1 MSQERLNLLWEKIN
15 NNKEFR
21 KEIAKSSL
29 IWFAKIYFNKYLFYK
44 TAPFQKE
51 ICKILQNKSAF
62 NEIIA
67 FRGSAKTTMAM
78 LFLPIWAVITG
89 DKHFVVLVADTF
101 PQIKDHIA
109 NIKSELE
116 DNERLIQDFGP
127 FNVKIENQKKEE
139 WQKTSMVISNYNAK
153 IIGRSTGQKV
163 RGIRYKQWRP
173 DLIVVDDIEDQEM
186 VRTIEQRDKTYRWF
200 TGDVIPSG
208 EKNKTKYIL
217 VGNLLH
223 SDAIMSRIRKEI
235 VEGNRDGEVVEFPL
249 INDDGIILWQSK
261 FPGMEAIEV
270 EKRKVGANS
279 PIGMRAW
286 QREYLLKIVPEE
298 GQVIK
303 DEWIRYYDGLPDE
316 DDFISQG
323 TGNDLAISKKTT
335 ADYTAMVS
343 GKLFS
348 VNDSPKIYIMPY
360 PVNERLSGFETTE
373 RAKVVSALLG
383 NGIFTQFWVEDVAY
397 QAMQIEAMIKAGLPV
412 EGVKVSVDKRA
423 RLMTIASY
431 VQNGTVVFPKEGC
444 EDLIIQLLGF
454 GVEAH
459 DDLVDAFVILI
470 QKLMS
475 QYGSD
480 PVLD

>member
-1 MSQERLNLLWEKIN
+1 MAS
-15 NNKEFR
+15 
-21 KEIAKSSL
+21 KSYF
-29 IWFAKIYFNKYLFYK
+29 WFFHIYFSHYIEYP
-44 TAPFQKE
+44 TADFQFTW
-51 ICKILQNKSAF
+51 CQLLSHWKIKFL
-62 NEIIA
+62 EIIGA
-67 FRGSAKTTMAM
+67 RSSAKTTYSM
-78 LFLPIWAVITG
+78 LGFPIWAVVTG
-89 DKHFVVLVADTF
+89 HAHFPVLISDTF
-101 PQIKDHIA
+101 SQVKLHIYNLKA
-109 NIKSELE
+109 ELE
-116 DNERLIQDFGP
+116 ENKLLIRDFGP
-127 FNVKIENQKKEE
+127 FVANKE
-139 WQKTSMVISNYNAK
+139 WTATNIVLSKYDARIVAK
-153 IIGRSTGQKV
+153 STGQKV

-173 DLIVVDDIEDQEM
+173 DVMIIDDIENQEM
-186 VRTIEQRDKTYRWF
+186 VRTKEQRDKTFRWLI
-200 TGDVIPSG
+200 GDVIPAG
-208 EKNKTKYIL
+208 TKDTKYVLI
-217 VGNLLH
+217 GNLLH
-223 SDAIMSRIRKEI
+223 SDAIMNRIKKEI
-235 VEGNRDGEVVEFPL
+235 KEGIRDGKVVEYPLMDDEGN
-249 INDDGIILWQSK
+249 ILWEGK
-261 FPGMEAIEV
+261 YPNMEAVEE
-270 EKRKVGANS
+270 EKRKVGVNS

-286 QREYLLKIVPEE
+286 QREYLLKLVPEE

-303 DEWIRYYDGLPDE
+303 DEWIRYYDKLPDE
-316 DDFISQG
+316 ELFVAQG

-431 VQNGTVVFPKEGC
+431 VQNGTVFFPKEGC

>member
-29 IWFAKIYFNKYLFYK
+29 LWFARIYFNKYLFYK

-127 FNVKIENQKKEE
+127 FNVKIEDQKKEE

-200 TGDVIPSG
+200 TGDVIPAG
-208 EKNKTKYIL
+208 EKGKTKYIL

-235 VEGNRDGEVVEFPL
+235 IEGNRDGEVVEFPL
-249 INDDGIILWQSK
+249 INDDGIILWDSK
-261 FPGMEAIEV
+261 FPDMESIEV
-270 EKRKVGANS
+270 EKRSVGTSS

-303 DEWIRYYDGLPDE
+303 DEWIRYYDKLPSE
-316 DDFISQG
+316 DNFISQG
-323 TGNDLAISKKTT
+323 TGNDLAISKKAT
-335 ADYTAMVS
+335 ADFTAMVS

-348 VNDSPKIYIMPY
+348 VNDTPKICIMPY
-360 PVNERLSGFETTE
+360 PVNERLSGFETTD

-459 DDLVDAFVILI
+459 DDLVDAFVILV

-475 QYGSD
+475 QYGAD